1 MRGQFNLTNIMG
13 IIVVVIFLAAVMP
26 TLITAQTGLQASVA
40 GYPVEVTLAGLV
52 ILFVIISFLA
62 YIANFGQQ
70 RQQVSY

>member
-1 MRGQFNLTNIMG
+1 
-13 IIVVVIFLAAVMP
+13 MP